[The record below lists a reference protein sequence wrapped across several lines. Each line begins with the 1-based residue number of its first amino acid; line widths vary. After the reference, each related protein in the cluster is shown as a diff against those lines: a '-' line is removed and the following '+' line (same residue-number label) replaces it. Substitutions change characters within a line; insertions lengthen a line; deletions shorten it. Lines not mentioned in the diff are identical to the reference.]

1 MQRCA
6 GVLQVFV
13 ACLSQQYLKSQLCL
27 REAHLADLLQL
38 NMVPVLLE
46 RMPWPPAGSLAL
58 VFSQLVY
65 VDFAGKRSRLWTVHN
80 PGTSMQESHVQR

>member
-1 MQRCA
+1 M
-6 GVLQVFV
+6 
-13 ACLSQQYLKSQLCL
+13 ACLSQQYLKSQLCV

-38 NMVPVLLE
+38 KMVPVLLE

-65 VDFAGKRSRLWTVHN
+65 VDFAGR
-80 PGTSMQESHVQR
+80 